1 MDSRMAVK
9 NGIEATTE
17 IRKRDPKA
25 RILMLT
31 AFDGDADIRKAFD
44 AGAQGY
50 VLKSS
55 SGEKLIPALR
65 AVAAGEK
72 WIPQEVAHRLS
83 SRNSYENLTARE
95 LEVLQQIAK
104 GLANK
109 QIADHFGITESTVKT
124 HLKNI
129 LAKLRV
135 ADRTEALSVSIQ
147 RGIIHLCSRPEHDPK
162 PIETLRGHRGWDE
175 RLDEPTIAEI
185 ADGLKF
191 NSGRGQPVHRSQCW
205 RGFDHVIRARRKL
218 LSLRKNTIHTANCRC
233 DGPD

>member
-1 MDSRMAVK
+1 MKAEKKIRILIADDHHLVRMGIVALVNIETDMEVVAEATDGSQVIELFERHKPDLVLMDSRMAVK
-9 NGIEATTE
+9 NGIEATAE
-17 IRKRDPKA
+17 IRRRDPKA

-147 RGIIHLCSRPEHDPK
+147 RGIIHL
-162 PIETLRGHRGWDE
+162 
-175 RLDEPTIAEI
+175 
-185 ADGLKF
+185 
-191 NSGRGQPVHRSQCW
+191 
-205 RGFDHVIRARRKL
+205 
-218 LSLRKNTIHTANCRC
+218 
-233 DGPD
+233 